1 MLRITTKVQNI
12 ILGLI
17 LFIATVIVAGLHY
30 TQLSV
35 NQEKVTN
42 QEYNKLAEEIT
53 NVEETIN
60 RYFKTN
66 LDNLGQIYYDDRI
79 KKALFMRN
87 TRLYP
92 TYQEKAQHAL
102 QDFAI
107 YKQYNNLI
115 LFDPSFNLIAS
126 VNRSF
131 NFPQDLLVK
140 IINRLETQK
149 QNQLV
154 LQRLDGRSVIIYF
167 VKLKYEETQ
176 YAYLVSVEE
185 LFPAIAGLPNMA
197 NNMAEY
203 YFVTKTLDYKDS
215 LLNLSGENTPDNF
228 YLKEDTLMKYSPHV
242 SMAFNYMGQETISK
256 VEVLSD
262 FQYAHILGLL
272 KVTNFNGEVNQA
284 RDAIIK
290 NFMIA
295 GSILGLLGLLYVV
308 LLVTKINLQYKV
320 LQLIDELMYRLNPA
334 KQELRAR
341 DKVKQVQ
348 KEAYAYAEQE
358 ASIKNTMFKA
368 YSALKKM
375 TPEDIRNLSIKN
387 SLSKENIRLVYQPVV
402 NSKTMQSEFCEVYL
416 RLLNYYG
423 EELMPS
429 EFIPVLKHF
438 NMLENLDEMM
448 LDKVIKKIQS
458 LQSTDSTAKISLNI
472 SSGAFNSD
480 KFLRKLKSSFI
491 TGEIGTKNVMLELP
505 ALDVINDER
514 SVEFIDELTNYG
526 VHFAVSISS
535 LENSTVKKI
544 LEHKIKFVKIDMS
557 AFASVLENE
566 AKQKVLKQILANSK
580 KHDIKIIAERI
591 ETELMFK
598 LAKSLEIEFLQG
610 YYIGKPKKYYTH
622 K

>member
-12 ILGLI
+12 VLGLI
-17 LFIATVIVAGLHY
+17 LLAATVIVVGVHY
-30 TQLSV
+30 SQLSV
-35 NQEKVTN
+35 NNMEIKN
-42 QEYNKLAEEIT
+42 KEYNKLIADIAE
-53 NVEETIN
+53 VEETIN
-60 RYFKTN
+60 RYFKTS
-66 LDNLGQIYYDDRI
+66 LDSLGQIYYDDRI

-87 TRLYP
+87 TRLFP
-92 TYQEKAQHAL
+92 TYQAKAQNAL

-107 YKQYNNLI
+107 YKNYNNLI
-115 LFDPSFNLIAS
+115 LLDQSFNLVAS
-126 VNRSF
+126 VNRTM
-131 NFPQDLLVK
+131 NFPADLVTKL
-140 IINRLETQK
+140 INRLENHK
-149 QNQLV
+149 DSQLI
-154 LQRLDGRSVIIYF
+154 LQRYDGKSII
-167 VKLKYEETQ
+167 VHLLKLEYESGQ
-176 YAYLVSVEE
+176 YAYLISVED
-185 LFPAIAGLPNMA
+185 LFPAIASLPGMH

-203 YFVTKTLDYKDS
+203 YLVTKTLDYKDS
-215 LLNLSGENTPDNF
+215 LLNLTGENTPDNF
-228 YLKEDTLMKYSPHV
+228 YLKEDTLMKYGSYV
-242 SMAFNYMGQETISK
+242 SLAFNYKGQETVSK
-256 VEVLSD
+256 VELLSE
-262 FQYAHILGLL
+262 FQYAHVLGLL
-272 KVTNFNGEVNQA
+272 KVANFNGEVNKSK
-284 RDAIIK
+284 DAIIK
-290 NFMIA
+290 SLAMA
-295 GSILGLLGLLYVV
+295 GGVLGIFLIMFVIILA
-308 LLVTKINLQYKV
+308 TKTNIQLKL
-320 LQLIDELMYRLNPA
+320 LQLFDEMMYRLNPA

-348 KEAYAYAEQE
+348 KEAYAYAEKE

-402 NSKTMQSEFCEVYL
+402 NSKTMHPEFCEVYL

-491 TGEIGTKNVMLELP
+491 TGEISTKNVMLELP

-514 SVEFIDELTNYG
+514 SFEFIDELTNYG

-544 LEHKIKFVKIDMS
+544 LDHSIKFVKIDMS
-557 AFASVLENE
+557 AFANVLENE
-566 AKQKVLKQILANSK
+566 NKQKVLKQILANSK

-598 LAKSLEIEFLQG
+598 LAKSLDIEFLQG

>member
-1 MLRITTKVQNI
+1 MLKITTKVQNI
-12 ILGLI
+12 VLGLI
-17 LFIATVIVAGLHY
+17 LLIATVIVVGLHY
-30 TQLSV
+30 TQLSA

-92 TYQEKAQHAL
+92 TYQEKAQNAL

-131 NFPQDLLVK
+131 NFPQELLVK

-154 LQRLDGRSVIIYF
+154 LQRLDGKSVIIYF

-185 LFPAIAGLPNMA
+185 LFPAIAGLPNMG

-203 YFVTKTLDYKDS
+203 YFTTKTLDYKDS

-262 FQYAHILGLL
+262 FQYAHVLGLL
-272 KVTNFNGEVNQA
+272 KVSNFNGEVNQA

-290 NFMIA
+290 NFAIA

-308 LLVTKINLQYKV
+308 LVVTKTNIQYKI
-320 LQLIDELMYRLNPA
+320 LQFIDELMYRLNPA

-598 LAKSLEIEFLQG
+598 LAKSLDIEFLQG

>member
-1 MLRITTKVQNI
+1 MLKITTKVQNI
-12 ILGLI
+12 VLGLI
-17 LFIATVIVAGLHY
+17 LLIATVIVVGLHY
-30 TQLSV
+30 TQLSA

-92 TYQEKAQHAL
+92 TYQEKAQNAL

-131 NFPQDLLVK
+131 NFPQELLVK

-154 LQRLDGRSVIIYF
+154 LQRLDGTSVIIYF

-185 LFPAIAGLPNMA
+185 LFPAIAGLPNMG

-262 FQYAHILGLL
+262 FQYAHVLGLL
-272 KVTNFNGEVNQA
+272 KVSNFNGEVNQA

-290 NFMIA
+290 NFAIA
-295 GSILGLLGLLYVV
+295 GSILGLLGLL
-308 LLVTKINLQYKV
+308 
-320 LQLIDELMYRLNPA
+320 
-334 KQELRAR
+334 
-341 DKVKQVQ
+341 
-348 KEAYAYAEQE
+348 
-358 ASIKNTMFKA
+358 
-368 YSALKKM
+368 
-375 TPEDIRNLSIKN
+375 
-387 SLSKENIRLVYQPVV
+387 
-402 NSKTMQSEFCEVYL
+402 
-416 RLLNYYG
+416 
-423 EELMPS
+423 
-429 EFIPVLKHF
+429 
-438 NMLENLDEMM
+438 
-448 LDKVIKKIQS
+448 
-458 LQSTDSTAKISLNI
+458 
-472 SSGAFNSD
+472 
-480 KFLRKLKSSFI
+480 
-491 TGEIGTKNVMLELP
+491 
-505 ALDVINDER
+505 
-514 SVEFIDELTNYG
+514 
-526 VHFAVSISS
+526 
-535 LENSTVKKI
+535 
-544 LEHKIKFVKIDMS
+544 
-557 AFASVLENE
+557 
-566 AKQKVLKQILANSK
+566 
-580 KHDIKIIAERI
+580 
-591 ETELMFK
+591 
-598 LAKSLEIEFLQG
+598 
-610 YYIGKPKKYYTH
+610 
-622 K
+622 